1 MERSRV
7 DERGGAR
14 ARPDTPNDFGGPTI
28 LDSPL
33 VVAAAAV
40 AAGAVAAVSGFGLG
54 SILTPLLMLSF
65 PTSSAVAIVAI
76 PHAVATTVRWW
87 RLRADVD
94 GPTFRQFGIASA
106 LGGLAGAGLQP
117 FLATTA
123 LTILLAVLL
132 MLAGGSELARRRLPL
147 PPTRF
152 WRLAGGTLSGAFGG
166 LVGNQGGI
174 RAAALLGFRLPP
186 RALVATATASALFVD
201 AARVP
206 IYVVTARPALAANV
220 ELWLAASVGAVIGTF
235 IGTPIL
241 GRIPEPIYRQ
251 LIGGLLVL
259 LGLALLVAAA

>member
-1 MERSRV
+1 M
-7 DERGGAR
+7 
-14 ARPDTPNDFGGPTI
+14 
-28 LDSPL
+28 LDAPL
-33 VVAAAAV
+33 LVALVAV

-76 PHAVATTVRWW
+76 PHAAATTVRWW

-106 LGGLAGAGLQP
+106 AGGLAGAALQP
-117 FLATTA
+117 SLGSGA
-123 LTILLAVLL
+123 LTVVLALLLV
-132 MLAGGSELARRRLPL
+132 LAGGSELLGRRVPL
-147 PPTRF
+147 PATPF
-152 WRLAGGTLSGAFGG
+152 WRLAGGILSGAFGG

-206 IYVVTARPALAANV
+206 IYMVTSGPVLSSHAG
-220 ELWLAASVGAVIGTF
+220 LWLAASAGAVIGTF
-235 IGTPIL
+235 VGVPIL
-241 GRIPEPIYRQ
+241 GRIPEATYRL
-251 LIGGLLVL
+251 LIG
-259 LGLALLVAAA
+259 ALLVVLGIGLLASAM

>member
-1 MERSRV
+1 
-7 DERGGAR
+7 
-14 ARPDTPNDFGGPTI
+14 
-28 LDSPL
+28 
-33 VVAAAAV
+33 V

-65 PTSSAVAIVAI
+65 PTSSAVAIVAV

-106 LGGLAGAGLQP
+106 VGGLAGAALQP

-123 LTILLAVLL
+123 LTILLALLL
-132 MLAGGSELARRRLPL
+132 MLAGGSELGRRRLPL

-152 WRLAGGTLSGAFGG
+152 WRLAGGILSGAFGG

-174 RAAALLGFRLPP
+174 RAAALLGFKLPP

-206 IYVVTARPALAANV
+206 IYVVTARPTLAANV

-251 LIGGLLVL
+251 FIGGLLAL
-259 LGLALLVAAA
+259 LGLSLLVASV